1 MKKKHASHARHAH
14 ARITY
19 TCMFAECVIACAR
32 NLVCAI
38 VWGLMADS
46 AAAPT
51 GSAADSV
58 LGADYAQESVIGLP
72 LGVYDSGISRLLSLC
87 LCYAAPT
94 LELVFSCVFDRVRS
108 HNPVCAFCSGRIRGL
123 FCLRMHA
130 YTHASCTCT

>member
-51 GSAADSV
+51 GSAADAVPSS
-58 LGADYAQESVIGLP
+58 LGADYAQESVIRSLP

-108 HNPVCAFCSGRIRGL
+108 HNPVCAFV
-123 FCLRMHA
+123 CLRL
-130 YTHASCTCT
+130 CVRRQK